1 MEYLNEVSS
10 TIGNPQ
16 YHNYSEFSES
26 DSEDA
31 NDGDLEDET
40 DEVLVNFTLYAC
52 WLERR
57 HMSSYHVGMLKCA
70 VLA

>member
-52 WLERR
+52 
-57 HMSSYHVGMLKCA
+57 
-70 VLA
+70 